1 MNLKLKKKSDTYDNY
16 FSDESYTETID
27 YVAPDELLDNSTSLK
42 PFHVDFDNGNEADTS
57 QKKNAVTSHIAHA
70 SSILPT
76 K

>member
-16 FSDESYTETID
+16 FSHPETID
-27 YVAPDELLDNSTSLK
+27 YVAPDELLGNSTSLK
-42 PFHVDFDNGNEADTS
+42 PFHVDFDNRNEADTS
-57 QKKNAVTSHIAHA
+57 QKKNTVTSHIAHV